1 MAKGNRSGGGIT
13 GCNVVSPPYRTGGP
27 GRVQNVKGVS
37 QVGQA
42 LGNHATDGTRIM
54 KGVAVTTVGA
64 PIGGTKLGNAV
75 AASTVCGPG
84 GSRSVMATGSQ
95 QQHGMPEGRAAPQG
109 RDILSDFGPEKG
121 GR

>member
-1 MAKGNRSGGGIT
+1 MSKKVGGGPQSR
-13 GCNVVSPPYRTGGP
+13 NVKQVPVRTGGAAKGINP
-27 GRVQNVKGVS
+27 GWA
-37 QVGQA
+37 GQRGEA
-42 LGNHATDGTRIM
+42 QGNHTMRGPTNYR
-54 KGVAVTTVGA
+54 GEPVVTSMPA
-64 PIGGTKLGNAV
+64 GGDQRLGNAV

-109 RDILSDFGPEKG
+109 RDILSDFGPEEG

>member
-1 MAKGNRSGGGIT
+1 MSKSKAGGGINSRV
-13 GCNVVSPPYRTGGP
+13 NVRPPSRMGSPA
-27 GRVQNVKGVS
+27 RVQNVKGVS

-42 LGNHATDGTRIM
+42 LGNHATDSTRIM

-64 PIGGTKLGNAV
+64 PIGGTKLGNEV
-75 AASTVCGPG
+75 AASTVFGPG